1 MSSFAKILTVLLA
14 AAVGLL
20 AGGGLVWFLAY
31 GVETGPPERLMLDAV
46 EAPVQIGWGV
56 YGEVSIEAEQ
66 ERDAMAALGYA
77 HGRERAW
84 SIVLW
89 RQAALGR
96 LGEWFGEPALALD
109 QVMRR
114 LGLAAQARSAYATL
128 DDGAQAILH
137 AYAAGLDAALQ
148 SPDIHL
154 RQEFVLLNPD
164 TEPWQPW
171 HTLAIERLFAWL
183 ACSPPAPDE
192 EVAADSGVASFYQA
206 DRSLR
211 QWLHLH
217 GFENSM
223 AWAARD
229 TAGTHFFQRHV
240 YGATALPFLVE
251 VFMQPGDGQPFWGA
265 SLPGTPFFPAGKSE
279 EYAWALLLTGS
290 AHLER
295 IPWRPDSAASLD
307 YQRILS
313 NDGAEHLISFWRMD
327 NQLPFPP
334 PDASTPPDSVWALR
348 WAGLAPTT
356 DGPAWRGLLTGQPTP
371 FQLLDGSG
379 LWMERSGT
387 WRILGTP
394 RVEVAFPSGIFIG
407 ASRWSAY
414 AAEFLSTQGGPVNLE
429 AWIDDAYSIWAAQTA
444 PPLVNAVSEQPADDD
459 ALRDALTYLRNWD
472 FAYDRAS
479 IAASIFD
486 RWMSIYLDTTGALP
500 DSAASDSTGVDAPT
514 LNHMLA
520 QAVASLTNA
529 FGADQSQWRWER
541 VHADRRYFP
550 IWSVEALDTVGFD
563 LAAKTRFAEVEWP
576 GHGHPSALAWGS
588 SSTQHTLAA
597 PAAWEAWHRTDAW
610 ATFSIRR
617 RRLVPHAPLGRYLV
631 SDRPPDPIHLTQPVS
646 VATTTLLP
654 SSP

>member
-1 MSSFAKILTVLLA
+1 MFSLSRIISLLLLTA
-14 AAVGLL
+14 GGLL
-20 AGGGLVWFLAY
+20 VGGSLVWFLAY
-31 GVETGPPERLMLDAV
+31 GVEKGPPKRLRIEAL
-46 EAPVQIGWGV
+46 EAPVRIGWGV
-56 YGEVSIEAEQ
+56 YGEVAIEAEQ
-66 ERDAMAALGYA
+66 ERDAMVALGYA

-84 SIVLW
+84 SVVLW

-109 QVMRR
+109 QLTRR
-114 LGLAAQARSAYATL
+114 HGLAVQARAAYAHL
-128 DDGAQAILH
+128 DEDHQAILH
-137 AYAAGLDAALQ
+137 AYAAGLDAALR
-148 SPDIHL
+148 SPDIRL
-154 RQEFVLLNPD
+154 QQEFVLLHPND
-164 TEPWQPW
+164 EPWQPW

-183 ACSPPAPDE
+183 AASPPSPDKQIAMAPE
-192 EVAADSGVASFYQA
+192 VASFYEA
-206 DRSLR
+206 DHTLR

-240 YGATALPFLVE
+240 YGASALPFLVE
-251 VFMQPGDGQPFWGA
+251 VSIQLREEQLFWGA

-279 EYAWALLLTGS
+279 QYSWALLLTGS

-295 IPWRPDSAASLD
+295 IPWRPDSASLE
-307 YQRILS
+307 YQRIFS
-313 NDGAEHLISFWRMD
+313 KDGAEHLISFWSMTDR
-327 NQLPFPP
+327 LPLLPS
-334 PDASTPPDSVWALR
+334 DASTPPDSVWALR

-356 DGPAWRGLLTGQPTP
+356 DWPAWHGLLTGQPTS

-379 LWMERSGT
+379 LWMERTGT
-387 WRILGTP
+387 WRTLGTP
-394 RVEVAFPSGIFIG
+394 RVEVALPSGIFIG

-414 AAEFLSTQGGPVNLE
+414 AAEFLRTQAGPVNLE

-444 PPLVNAVSEQPADDD
+444 PPLVNAISEQPADHP

-486 RWMSIYLDTTGALP
+486 RWMSIYLDTTGVLP
-500 DSAASDSTGVDAPT
+500 DSATSDSIGVGAPM
-514 LNHMLA
+514 LNQTLA
-520 QAVASLTNA
+520 QAVEALTEG
-529 FGADQSQWRWER
+529 FGADQSRWRWEH
-541 VHADRRYFP
+541 VQADRHYFP
-550 IWSVEALDTVGFD
+550 IWSVDALGVVGLG
-563 LAAKTRFAEVEWP
+563 LAAQTRFADVEWP
-576 GHGHPSALAWGS
+576 GHGHPTALAWGPS
-588 SSTQHTLAA
+588 SIQHTLAA

-617 RRLVPHAPLGRYLV
+617 RHLDPHAPLGRYLV

-654 SSP
+654 SRQ